1 MAETN
6 RVVTEIT
13 IDARGS
19 AAGSADYVRAMAVA
33 QAAVDRLMDREAK
46 LAAGAG
52 KATDM
57 LMVQSASIGRVAAS
71 WDRLRASIDPVT
83 RAEVA
88 AARELNRAMLTA
100 DSAVKRGVTSQQD
113 AARVISALRQ
123 KQIVDID
130 AVRQA
135 QQRLNSTMADTPVI
149 AANQNRRGSVN
160 QFNTSNVAAQFQDI
174 AVTSAMGMSPL
185 QIALQ
190 QGTQLSAVLGQ
201 QGAAGAART
210 LGAALLSIVSP
221 VSLITIGLV
230 GAAAAAIQYF
240 SKSKAETKSLDDVLK
255 EHEKAIGRVRDL
267 WGEAADER
275 SKYGR
280 ESTGAVTF
288 GLENNLAELVK
299 RLRDANKTTM
309 FGGGDIGEAVT
320 AAINKNMDLTGLGAR
335 EFRGTTLFKTLQI
348 DFEALQKATIQ
359 GRPDV
364 LGLIKHLEEIGQTSS
379 NAGIK
384 AIAADAIAALAP
396 FKDLAEAIQAA
407 DRELKRLFNDRGPNG
422 MLLSRGQTNRDD
434 MGNLALF
441 EAQEAIAA
449 ARRRAAAQAQLESL
463 LARSPAEKAAAAR
476 SAAGAQYNDNE
487 SAAARADRIDIA
499 GKLALAEAEKALA
512 EARRDRARS
521 LEETLASQQLE
532 LGLIGQTVGEVARLR
547 MEYDLTSKLREEAA
561 RNGIEADQKEIDLI
575 KQKAAEYGR
584 YAEEIARTNLLREVQ
599 FERDQLFR
607 SAGDQSIASRLRGAG
622 LPVDLNSDIAR
633 AIRENQRIEELRA
646 GIRGFFD
653 DFLAGLMQGD
663 SFGKALGNAIL
674 NALNRVLDKVLDNLV
689 KSIVNSLVGGA
700 TGGGSGSGIVGA
712 ILGAIGLG
720 GNSGGSSGADP
731 WGALRDVTSGSNV
744 SRLFSPANSNQD
756 MSIFRQAI
764 SAIESAGSGGYSA
777 LGPWTKGDRA
787 YGAYQVMGANIP
799 SWTKQA
805 LGNSMTPSQFL
816 ADPRAQDS
824 VFDHYFGKSLS
835 KYGNPQDAASVW
847 FTGKPLSGGAGAKD
861 VLGTSG
867 SVYVDKFNA
876 QLDKLGGTADKATG
890 GIGKLGSAGANA
902 TQGLQQAAGSLA
914 GLSQQIQTFMASAQG
929 GGSSWFQNLAGMFG
943 GAGGAFS
950 FMGGISPLATAD
962 ILSGSWGLFHDG
974 GVAGCATRF
983 RAGVDPRIFNGA
995 PRYHN
1000 GTPGAG
1006 LGPDEVPAIL
1016 RRGEPVFKSFAHA
1029 RQVVGGG
1036 NKVNININNLGG
1048 ASVQAE
1054 AREEADGTTSID
1066 IVVDRVVADK
1076 LSRRG
1081 TAANSVLRTQYGARE
1096 ALKRR

>member
-1 MAETN
+1 MN
-6 RVVTEIT
+6 QVVTELT
-13 IDARGS
+13 IDARG
-19 AAGSADYVRAMAVA
+19 AQQGSAEYVRAMAVA

-83 RAEVA
+83 RAELA

-123 KQIVDID
+123 KQIVELD
-130 AVRQA
+130 AVRSA
-135 QQRLNSTMADTPVI
+135 QLRLNSTMSDTPVI
-149 AANQNRRGSVN
+149 AANRNRGYANDNR
-160 QFNTSNVAAQFQDI
+160 FNTANVAAQFQDI

-210 LGAALLSIVSP
+210 LAAALFSVINP

-240 SKSKAETKSLDDVLK
+240 SKSKTETKSLDDVLK

-288 GLENNLAELVK
+288 GLENNLTELVK

-309 FGGGDIGEAVT
+309 FGGGGIGEAVT
-320 AAINKNMDLTGLGAR
+320 SAINKNMDLTGLGAR

-384 AIAADAIAALAP
+384 AIAADAIAALGP

-487 SAAARADRIDIA
+487 SAAARADRIDVA

-521 LEETLASQQLE
+521 LNETMASQQLE
-532 LGLIGQTVGEVARLR
+532 ISLIGQTVGEVARLR

-561 RNGIEADQKEIDLI
+561 RNGIEADQKEIELI

-599 FERDQLFR
+599 FEREQLFR
-607 SAGDQSIASRLRGAG
+607 SAGDQAIASRLRGAG

-653 DFLAGLMQGD
+653 DFQAGLMRGD

-689 KSIVNSLVGGA
+689 NSIVNSIVGGSA
-700 TGGGSGSGIVGA
+700 GSGSGAGIVGA

-720 GNSGGSSGADP
+720 GNSGSSGGDK
-731 WGALRDVTSGSNV
+731 WGGLRDVTSNV
-744 SRLFSPANSNQD
+744 ARLLSPANSNQD

-764 SAIESAGSGGYSA
+764 KAIESSGNYSA
-777 LGPWTKGDRA
+777 LGPWTNGDRA

-805 LGNSMTPSQFL
+805 LGTSMTPSQFL
-816 ADPRAQDS
+816 GNPGAQDS
-824 VFDHYFGKSLS
+824 VFDHFFGKSLS

-847 FTGKPLSGGAGAKD
+847 FTGRPLSSGAGAKD
-861 VLGTSG
+861 ILGTSG
-867 SVYVDKFNA
+867 SAYVDKFNA
-876 QLDKLGGTADKATG
+876 QLDKLGGAADKASG
-890 GIGKLGSAGANA
+890 GIGQLGSAGANA
-902 TQGLQQAAGSLA
+902 TAGLQQAAG
-914 GLSQQIQTFMASAQG
+914 GLSGVAKQLQSFMASAQG

-943 GAGGAFS
+943 GVGGAFN
-950 FMGGISPLATAD
+950 FMSSISPLATAD

-974 GVAGCATRF
+974 GVAGYATRF

-1016 RRGEPVFKSFAHA
+1016 RRGEPVFKSFEHA

-1036 NKVNININNLGG
+1036 SDVYVNVNNNAGDEIG
-1048 ASVQAE
+1048 VKHRKNE
-1054 AREEADGTTSID
+1054 DGTTSID
-1066 IVVDRVVADK
+1066 IIVDRVVADK

-1081 TAANSVLRTQYGARE
+1081 TAANSTLRSQFGARE

>member
-1 MAETN
+1 MNA
-6 RVVTEIT
+6 VVTELT
-13 IDARGS
+13 IDARG
-19 AAGSADYVRAMAVA
+19 ATQGSAEYVRAMAVA
-33 QAAVDRLMDREAK
+33 QAAVDRLRDREDK

-88 AARELNRAMLTA
+88 AARELDRAMLTA

-123 KQIVDID
+123 KQIVELN
-130 AVRQA
+130 AVREA

-149 AANQNRRGSVN
+149 AANQNRGFANDNRY
-160 QFNTSNVAAQFQDI
+160 NTANVAAQFQDI

-210 LGAALLSIVSP
+210 LASALFSIISP

-267 WGEAADER
+267 WGEAADQR

-288 GLENNLAELVK
+288 GLESNLTELVK
-299 RLRDANKTTM
+299 RLRDANKPTM
-309 FGGGDIGEAVT
+309 FGAGAIGEAVT
-320 AAINKNMDLTGLGAR
+320 SAINKNLDITGFGAR

-348 DFEALQKATIQ
+348 DFEALQNATIQ

-364 LGLIKHLEEIGQTSS
+364 LGLIKNLEEIGQTSA

-434 MGNLALF
+434 MGNFALF
-441 EAQEAIAA
+441 EAQEAVAA
-449 ARRRAAAQAQLESL
+449 ARRRAAAQAQLDAL
-463 LARSPAEKAAAAR
+463 LARSPADKAAAAR
-476 SAAGAQYNDNE
+476 AAAAAQYNDSE

-547 MEYDLTSKLREEAA
+547 MEYDLTAKLREEAA

-599 FERDQLFR
+599 FEREQMFR
-607 SAGDQSIASRLRGAG
+607 SAGDQEIASRLRGAG
-622 LPVDLNSDIAR
+622 LPIDLNSDIAR
-633 AIRENQRIEELRA
+633 AIRENQRIEQLRA

-653 DFLAGLMQGD
+653 DFQAGLMQGD

-674 NALNRVLDKVLDNLV
+674 NALNRALDNVLDKLLN
-689 KSIVNSLVGGA
+689 SIVDSLVGGA
-700 TGGGSGSGIVGA
+700 TGGSAGGGVVGA

-720 GNSGGSSGADP
+720 GKSGGGGADP
-731 WGALRDVTSGSNV
+731 WSALRDVTSGSAV
-744 SRLFSPANSNQD
+744 TRMFAPANSNTD

-764 SAIESAGSGGYSA
+764 SAIESLGSGGYSA

-805 LGNSMTPSQFL
+805 LGTSMTPGQFL
-816 ADPRAQDS
+816 ANPRAQDS
-824 VFDHYFGKSLS
+824 VFDHFFGKSLA

-847 FTGKPLSGGAGAKD
+847 FTGRPLSGGAGAKD

-876 QLDKLGGTADKATG
+876 QLDKLGGSAEKTASAMLRTG
-890 GIGKLGSAGANA
+890 TAGNQAA
-902 TQGLQQAAGSLA
+902 QGLQQTTG
-914 GLSQQIQTFMASAQG
+914 GLSGFAQQLQSFMGSAQG
-929 GGSSWFQNLAGMFG
+929 GGSSWFKGLSGMFG
-943 GAGGAFS
+943 GVGGAFS
-950 FMGGISPLATAD
+950 FMNSISPLATMD

-974 GVAGCATRF
+974 GVAGYATRS
-983 RAGVDPRIFNGA
+983 RAGVDPRVFIGA

-1006 LGPDEVPAIL
+1006 LGHDEVPAIL
-1016 RRGEPVFKSFAHA
+1016 RRGEPVFKSFEHA
-1029 RQVVGGG
+1029 RQVVGG
-1036 NKVNININNLGG
+1036 NKVSININNLGG

-1054 AREEADGTTSID
+1054 SREQADGTTAID
-1066 IVVDRVVADK
+1066 IIVDRVVAEK

-1081 TAANSVLRTQYGARE
+1081 TAANNTLRTQFGARE

>member
-1 MAETN
+1 
-6 RVVTEIT
+6 
-13 IDARGS
+13 
-19 AAGSADYVRAMAVA
+19 MAVA

-52 KATDM
+52 KATEM
-57 LMVQSASIGRVAAS
+57 MMAQSSSLGRVAS
-71 WDRLRASIDPVT
+71 NWDRLRASIDPVT
-83 RAEVA
+83 RAQVA
-88 AARELNRAMLTA
+88 AARELDRAMLTA
-100 DSAVKRGVTSQQD
+100 DAAVKRGVTTQQD

-123 KQIVDID
+123 KQIVDLN
-130 AVRQA
+130 AVREA
-135 QQRLNSTMADTPVI
+135 QQRLNTATAQGPANLNRA
-149 AANQNRRGSVN
+149 AANQNRFGAN

-210 LGAALLSIVSP
+210 LGAALLSIVNP

-240 SKSKAETKSLDDVLK
+240 SKSKSETKSLDDVLK
-255 EHEKAIGRVRDL
+255 DHEKAIGRVRDL
-267 WGEAADER
+267 WGEAADQR

-288 GLENNLAELVK
+288 GLENNLTELVK
-299 RLRDANKTTM
+299 RLRAANKTTM
-309 FGGGDIGEAVT
+309 FGGGGIGEAVT
-320 AAINKNMDLTGLGAR
+320 SAINMNMDLTGLGAR

-396 FKDLAEAIQAA
+396 FKELAEAIQAA

-422 MLLSRGQTNRDD
+422 MLLSRGTTNRDD

-449 ARRRAAAQAQLESL
+449 ARRRAAAQAQLDGL

-476 SAAGAQYNDNE
+476 AAAGAQYNDNE

-499 GKLALAEAEKALA
+499 GKMALADAEKALA
-512 EARRDRARS
+512 EARRERARS
-521 LEETLASQQLE
+521 LEETMASQQLE
-532 LGLIGQTVGEVARLR
+532 ISLIGQTVGEVARLR

-622 LPVDLNSDIAR
+622 LPVDLNSDVAR

-653 DFLAGLMQGD
+653 DFQAGLMRGD

-689 KSIVNSLVGGA
+689 NSLVNSLFGGTSGGNA
-700 TGGGSGSGIVGA
+700 GGGIIGA

-720 GNSGGSSGADP
+720 GKSGGGSTGGDA
-731 WGALRDVTSGSNV
+731 WGGLRDVTSTV
-744 SRLFSPANSNQD
+744 SRLFAPANDNVTGGGVAGQVWNFFASKGLAAHQIAGILGNVK
-756 MSIFRQAI
+756 A
-764 SAIESAGSGGYSA
+764 ESAFNPLAVGDGGKAFGLFQHNDRSGALFDAIGGKGNLGNVQAQLAFAWKELQTTESRALSA
-777 LGPWTKGDRA
+777 LMNSKDVRGATAAFAGFERPKGFSWQNPE
-787 YGAYQVMGANIP
+787 GAHN
-799 SWTKQA
+799 
-805 LGNSMTPSQFL
+805 F
-816 ADPRAQDS
+816 
-824 VFDHYFGKSLS
+824 
-835 KYGNPQDAASVW
+835 
-847 FTGKPLSGGAGAKD
+847 SGRLAGAEEA
-861 VLGTSG
+861 LQ
-867 SVYVDKFNA
+867 KF
-876 QLDKLGGTADKATG
+876 GGTAEKATSG
-890 GIGKLGSAGANA
+890 MVRTGVAGNQAA
-902 TQGLQQAAGSLA
+902 QGLQQTTGSLA
-914 GLSQQIQTFMASAQG
+914 GLSQQIQTFMSSAQG

-950 FMGGISPLATAD
+950 FMSGISPLATAD

-974 GVAGCATRF
+974 GVAGYATRF
-983 RAGVDPRIFNGA
+983 RAGVDPRVFIGA

-1016 RRGEPVFKSFAHA
+1016 RRGEPVFKSFEHA

-1036 NKVNININNLGG
+1036 NKVNINVNNFGG
-1048 ASVQAE
+1048 APVTAE
-1054 AREEADGTTSID
+1054 SREEADGTTSID
-1066 IVVDRVVADK
+1066 IIVDRVVADK

-1081 TAANSVLRTQYGARE
+1081 TAANSTLRSQFGARE

>member
-1 MAETN
+1 
-6 RVVTEIT
+6 
-13 IDARGS
+13 
-19 AAGSADYVRAMAVA
+19 
-33 QAAVDRLMDREAK
+33 
-46 LAAGAG
+46 
-52 KATDM
+52 
-57 LMVQSASIGRVAAS
+57 
-71 WDRLRASIDPVT
+71 
-83 RAEVA
+83 
-88 AARELNRAMLTA
+88 MLTA
-100 DSAVKRGVTSQQD
+100 DSAVKRGVTNQQD

-123 KQIVDID
+123 KQIVDLD

-135 QQRLNSTMADTPVI
+135 QQRLNSTIADTPIV

-240 SKSKAETKSLDDVLK
+240 STSKAETKSLDDVLK

-280 ESTGAVTF
+280 ESTGSVTF
-288 GLENNLAELVK
+288 GLENNLTELVK
-299 RLRDANKTTM
+299 RLREANKTTM
-309 FGGGDIGEAVT
+309 FGGGGIGEAVT
-320 AAINKNMDLTGLGAR
+320 SAINKNLDLTGFGAR

-434 MGNLALF
+434 MGNFALF
-441 EAQEAIAA
+441 EAQEAITA
-449 ARRRAAAQAQLESL
+449 ARRRAAAEAQLQSL
-463 LARSPAEKAAAAR
+463 LARSPAEKAGAAR
-476 SAAGAQYNDNE
+476 AAAGAQYNDNE

-499 GKLALAEAEKALA
+499 GKLALAEAEKGLA
-512 EARRDRARS
+512 EARRERARS

-532 LGLIGQTVGEVARLR
+532 ISLIGQTVGEVARLR

-561 RNGIEADQKEIDLI
+561 RNGVEADQKEIELI

-584 YAEEIARTNLLREVQ
+584 YADEIARTNLMREIQ
-599 FERDQLFR
+599 FEREQLFR
-607 SAGDQSIASRLRGAG
+607 TSGDQAIASRLRGAG
-622 LPVDLNSDIAR
+622 LPVDLNSDVAN
-633 AIRENQRIEELRA
+633 AIRENQRIDALRA

-653 DFLAGLMQGD
+653 DFQAGLMQGD

-674 NALNRVLDKVLDNLV
+674 NALNKALDSVIDKL
-689 KSIVNSLVGGA
+689 VNSLVNSIVGGVGGA
-700 TGGGSGSGIVGA
+700 SGGSGSGIVGA

-720 GNSGGSSGADP
+720 GKSGGGGSGADP
-731 WGALRDVTSGSNV
+731 WGALRDVTSSSNV
-744 SRLFSPANSNQD
+744 SRLFSPANSNVAGGGVAGQVWNFFAGKGLQPHQIAGI
-756 MSIFRQAI
+756 MGNVKA
-764 SAIESAGSGGYSA
+764 ESAFNPLAVGDGGNAFGLFQHNDRSSA
-777 LGPWTKGDRA
+777 LFNAIGGKGNLGDVQSQLKFAWKELQTTESRSLSA
-787 YGAYQVMGANIP
+787 LMNSKDVKGATAAFAGFERPRGFSWQNPEGAHNF
-799 SWTKQA
+799 SGRLEGAEQA
-805 LGNSMTPSQFL
+805 LQ
-816 ADPRAQDS
+816 
-824 VFDHYFGKSLS
+824 
-835 KYGNPQDAASVW
+835 
-847 FTGKPLSGGAGAKD
+847 
-861 VLGTSG
+861 
-867 SVYVDKFNA
+867 KF
-876 QLDKLGGTADKATG
+876 GGTADKATSG
-890 GIGKLGSAGANA
+890 MMRTGVAGNQAA
-902 TQGLQQAAGSLA
+902 QGLQQTTGSLA
-914 GLSQQIQTFMASAQG
+914 GLSQQIQTFMSSAQG

-943 GAGGAFS
+943 GAGGAFN
-950 FMGGISPLATAD
+950 FMSGISPLATAD
-962 ILSGSWGLFHDG
+962 ILSGSWGLFHEG
-974 GVAGCATRF
+974 GVAGYATSF
-983 RAGVDPRIFNGA
+983 RSGVDPRVFIGA

-1000 GTPGAG
+1000 GGIAG
-1006 LGPDEVPAIL
+1006 DEVPAIL
-1016 RRGEPVFKSFAHA
+1016 RRGEPVFKSFEHA

-1036 NKVNININNLGG
+1036 NKVNININNIAG
-1048 ASVQAE
+1048 AQVE
-1054 AREEADGTTSID
+1054 AQTQENADGTTSID
-1066 IVVDRVVADK
+1066 ILVDRVVADK

-1081 TAANSVLRTQYGARE
+1081 TAANSTLRSQFGARE
-1096 ALKRR
+1096 TLKRR